1 MYYLE
6 RSCRLHLELLQ
17 TGAKIRQPPDE
28 LLQHNARITEDE
40 FVPGSAEWAPLKRW
54 VLGDA
59 AAGSSRPGPGVGVG
73 MGMGMG
79 MGVGVGPEGRP
90 PLAKL

>member
-17 TGAKIRQPPDE
+17 TGAKIRQPTHA
-28 LLQHNARITEDE
+28 LLQHNAQITEAG
-40 FVPGSAEWAPLKRW
+40 FAPGRFEWAPLKRW
-54 VLGDA
+54 VLGEA
-59 AAGSSRPGPGVGVG
+59 ATGSSWPGLGGN
-73 MGMGMG
+73 MGMGMA
-79 MGVGVGPEGRP
+79 RP